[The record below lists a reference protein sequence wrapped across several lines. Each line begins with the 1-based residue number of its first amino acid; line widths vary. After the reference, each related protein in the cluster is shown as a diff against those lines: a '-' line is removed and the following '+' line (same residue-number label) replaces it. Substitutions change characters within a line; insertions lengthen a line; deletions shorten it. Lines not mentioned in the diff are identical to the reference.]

1 MDTSE
6 RAPEQPPEP
15 RSPEAAPLPLERFPS
30 GITGLDTV
38 LQGGFFK
45 SGMYLIAGEPGTG
58 KTILCNQLCFHHVA
72 NGGQAVYVTLLVETH
87 GRMLAHLQSLDF
99 FAPAAVGR
107 TLHFISG
114 ASVLQDQ
121 GLDALLA
128 MLLGVVRQYHAS
140 LLIIEGFDVA
150 EAVAPS
156 EIALRQL
163 LRALQFGMELNG
175 CTTFLVAQSSGSGS
189 LPIRAA
195 VDGSV
200 QLHDART
207 GLLRVREL
215 EVLKLRGSGY
225 LRNPHTFEI
234 TSAGIT
240 VYPRTEAML
249 DLLPAPQPGPRAR
262 VGFANPGLD
271 EMTHGGPF
279 ARSCTML
286 LGAPGT
292 GKSMLGLQYL
302 AAGAQR
308 GEQGLYFGF
317 DEPPEWV
324 IAKADGVG
332 LGFSEHVAAQRIDL
346 LWQAPLDNLLDA
358 LAERLL
364 AQVRAQQVRRLF
376 IDGLSG
382 LEHAQLYPERMFA
395 FFTALVLQLR
405 ALGVTTVFSSVVGQL
420 VGAEV
425 PVPSEYASGVTDN
438 IFFLRYVELNAHLYR
453 LISIMKMR
461 DTGYDTALREFT
473 ITDQGIAV
481 EATFESAEAVL
492 TGIARQARPGSG
504 LRGAAPPAPAEGG
517 QEPGP

>member
-1 MDTSE
+1 MLVPMDNS
-6 RAPEQPPEP
+6 EQPPEP
-15 RSPEAAPLPLERFPS
+15 QSPQAAPTPLERFPT
-30 GITGLDTV
+30 GVTGLDTV

-45 SGMYLIAGEPGTG
+45 GGLYLIAGEPGTG
-58 KTILCNQLCFHHVA
+58 KTILSNQLAFHHVA
-72 NGGQAVYVTLLVETH
+72 NGGHAVYVTLLVETH
-87 GRMLAHLQSLDF
+87 GRMLAHMQSLGF
-99 FAPAAVGR
+99 FAAAEVGR
-107 TLHFISG
+107 TLHYISG

-128 MLLGVVRQYHAS
+128 LLLGVVRQYHAS

-150 EAVAPS
+150 EDVAPS

-163 LRALQFGMELNG
+163 LRSLQFAMELSG
-175 CTTFLVAQSSGSGS
+175 CTTFLVAQSGGSGS

-195 VDGSV
+195 VDGSI
-200 QLHDART
+200 QLQDART
-207 GLLRVREL
+207 GLRRVREL

-225 LRNPHTFEI
+225 LRNAHTFDI

-240 VYPRTEAML
+240 VYPRTEGML
-249 DLLPAPQPGPRAR
+249 GALPPPSPAPRTR
-262 VGFANPGLD
+262 VGFGNPGLD

-279 ARSCTML
+279 AASCTML

-292 GKSMLGLQYL
+292 GKTTLGLQYL

-317 DEPPEWV
+317 DEPPDWV

-332 LGFSEHVAAQRIDL
+332 LGFSEHIAAQRIDVV
-346 LWQAPLDNLLDA
+346 WQAPLDNLLDA

-364 AQVRAQQVRRLF
+364 THVRARQVRRLF

-382 LEHAQLYPERMFA
+382 LEHVQLHPERMFA

-405 ALGVTTVFSSVVGQL
+405 AFGVTTVFSSVVSQL
-420 VGAEV
+420 IGAEV
-425 PVPSEYASGVTDN
+425 PLPSEYASGVTDN

-453 LISIMKMR
+453 LISVMKMR

-473 ITDQGIAV
+473 ITDRGIAV
-481 EATFESAEAVL
+481 ESTFDSAEAVL
-492 TGIARQARPGSG
+492 TGIARPAYPGVAPH
-504 LRGAAPPAPAEGG
+504 RATPPAPEEAGP
-517 QEPGP
+517 EPRP